1 MRLGV
6 IGTSS
11 ISHKFIE
18 AAHITKKLKLHSVYS
33 RSFNKG
39 MDFCADYNCN
49 QVYTDIKDLAKSGI
63 DIVYIASPNRLHF
76 EQALFFLSYGLHVIC
91 EKPMALNHRDC
102 LKLHEISQKN
112 GVYIF
117 EAYRHINGVAF
128 LTIKNEIKKLGRIR
142 MASLKYCQYSSRY
155 DTLKKGIVYPVF
167 DPLLAGGSLN
177 DLGVYP
183 ISFAISLF
191 GEPNEIT
198 YQRIS
203 FDNGVD
209 ISGSMSFNYDDFLCS
224 INFSKVCKS
233 NNLNEIMGE
242 EGTVVIEGYG
252 DPGSIITSLRNVE
265 HDSIYKHESAN
276 DMIYEIETFINCIEQ
291 NDMSKYNELKN
302 ISALTAKI
310 IGQNLYKF

>member
-1 MRLGV
+1 LFTNKYCYATVIKKFIFYNLEGLIMRLGV

-112 GVYIF
+112 GVY
-117 EAYRHINGVAF
+117 
-128 LTIKNEIKKLGRIR
+128 
-142 MASLKYCQYSSRY
+142 
-155 DTLKKGIVYPVF
+155 TLKHI
-167 DPLLAGGSLN
+167 
-177 DLGVYP
+177 
-183 ISFAISLF
+183 
-191 GEPNEIT
+191 
-198 YQRIS
+198 
-203 FDNGVD
+203 D
-209 ISGSMSFNYDDFLCS
+209 I
-224 INFSKVCKS
+224 
-233 NNLNEIMGE
+233 
-242 EGTVVIEGYG
+242 
-252 DPGSIITSLRNVE
+252 
-265 HDSIYKHESAN
+265 
-276 DMIYEIETFINCIEQ
+276 
-291 NDMSKYNELKN
+291 
-302 ISALTAKI
+302 
-310 IGQNLYKF
+310 